1 MSFSSRGDWAAW
13 LAENHADAAGVWLRL
28 ERKTPGSAALTY
40 PEALEAA
47 IAHGW
52 IDGTR
57 KRLDERH
64 YLQRFTP
71 RRARSKWSKINR
83 DKAVDLIERGQMT
96 PAGLREVERAKAD
109 GRWDAAY
116 AGQRTMEVPDDLA
129 RRARPEPGRARAV
142 RRPGQPKPLRDPLPD
157 RRREAARDAG
167 PPDREVRRDA
177 ERGRDDLPANGQ
189 GLGELGRQ
197 AEAAER
203 VGRQERGDLADPRAP
218 QREHVDAVRQVAA
231 GRLVPDVVAE
241 RRAGRSRPP
250 GGGASGCRP
259 RAATRAGTRRRRRAR
274 GTTWPSAASRSA
286 RPR

>member
-1 MSFSSRGDWAAW
+1 MSFSSRGDWVAW

-28 ERKTPGSAALTY
+28 ERKTPGSTALTY

-83 DKAVDLIERGQMT
+83 DKAVDLIERGEMT
-96 PAGLREVERAKAD
+96 PAGVREVERAKAD

-116 AGQRTMEVPDDLA
+116 AGQRTMEVPDDLHAELDRNPVARERFAGLDSRNRYAILYRIGDAKRPETRA
-129 RRARPEPGRARAV
+129 RRIAKFVAM
-142 RRPGQPKPLRDPLPD
+142 LN
-157 RRREAARDAG
+157 AG
-167 PPDREVRRDA
+167 ETIYPPTA
-177 ERGRDDLPANGQ
+177 Q

-218 QREHVDAVRQVAA
+218 
-231 GRLVPDVVAE
+231 
-241 RRAGRSRPP
+241 
-250 GGGASGCRP
+250 
-259 RAATRAGTRRRRRAR
+259 
-274 GTTWPSAASRSA
+274 
-286 RPR
+286 